1 MANRD
6 DTKING
12 CPKNLAAR
20 LGVLPYYPDPKAF
33 DPGNFY
39 FPGDAYELCRLL
51 FTDSVNDTFE
61 KLDCFWLL
69 GQLASMLSKLTNTF
83 YTVYVVKNYDKS
95 FYLILEDK
103 KHNISHCERHPY
115 SNITSNVKLILSYK
129 RKSWLLSMPSEK

>member
-12 CPKNLAAR
+12 CPKDLAVKI
-20 LGVLPYYPDPKAF
+20 GVLPYYPDPRAC

-39 FPGDAYELCRLL
+39 FPGDAFELCRLL
-51 FTDSVNDTFE
+51 FTDCINTTFE

-69 GQLASMLSKLTNTF
+69 GQLASMLSRLTNTF

-95 FYLILEDK
+95 FYIILEDK
-103 KHNISHCERHPY
+103 SHYIIHCERHPY
-115 SNITSNVKLILSYK
+115 ANFSTNLKMFLSYRRK
-129 RKSWLLSMPSEK
+129 RWLLSMPSEK